1 MFCAEHFI
9 RELIFAFGFDAF
21 TAFHPIYV
29 GIKIGFFTKMQR
41 FKKSKLAFSPKCNDF
56 L

>member
-41 FKKSKLAFSPKCNDF
+41 FKKIKIGFFTKMQ
-56 L
+56 